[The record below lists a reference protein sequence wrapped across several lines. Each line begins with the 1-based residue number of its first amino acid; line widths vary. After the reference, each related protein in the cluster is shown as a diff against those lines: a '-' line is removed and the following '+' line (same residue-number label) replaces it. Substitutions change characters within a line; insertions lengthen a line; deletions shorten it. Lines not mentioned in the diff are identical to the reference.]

1 MISATPRVICDS
13 STLIHLASIGRLSL
27 LRDFY
32 SGIAIPEA
40 VWREVVVEGGGR
52 PGVDEVAEAR
62 NSQWVEVVFVA
73 DTPLLRLLKRDLDDG
88 EAAVIALALERG
100 ADLVLIDESDGRRI
114 ADLYG
119 LPKTGVLGLLLRA
132 KKEVQIP
139 SLQRELEKLRQRGR
153 FRIDERLVRQALHA
167 AGE

>member
-1 MISATPRVICDS
+1 
-13 STLIHLASIGRLSL
+13 
-27 LRDFY
+27 
-32 SGIAIPEA
+32 
-40 VWREVVVEGGGR
+40 
-52 PGVDEVAEAR
+52 
-62 NSQWVEVVFVA
+62 
-73 DTPLLRLLKRDLDDG
+73 LRLLKRDLDDG

-132 KKEVQIP
+132 
-139 SLQRELEKLRQRGR
+139 EKLRQRGR
-153 FRIDERLVRQALHA
+153 FRIEERLVRQALHA

>member
-1 MISATPRVICDS
+1 M
-13 STLIHLASIGRLSL
+13 
-27 LRDFY
+27 
-32 SGIAIPEA
+32 
-40 VWREVVVEGGGR
+40 
-52 PGVDEVAEAR
+52 DEVTEAR
-62 NSQWVEVVFVA
+62 NSRWVEVVSVA

-88 EAAVIALALERG
+88 EAAVIALALEHG
-100 ADLVLIDESDGRRI
+100 ADLVLVDESDGRRI

-132 KKEVQIP
+132 KKEARIP
-139 SLQRELEKLRQRGR
+139 SLKRELEKLRQRGR